1 MPTNP
6 KVECR
11 LSPINLAYLND
22 LAKLGPYG
30 SGRSGVM
37 RRFIENGIRAALEA
51 KVITPRDVADFGAG
65 SEEDEND

>member
-6 KVECR
+6 KVERR

-51 KVITPRDVADFGAG
+51 KVIAPSTTA
-65 SEEDEND
+65 S

>member
-51 KVITPRDVADFGAG
+51 KVIAPRDVAEFGGA
-65 SEEDEND
+65 SEEDED